1 VTIFSLVAY
10 LLGALVITTTV
21 LPLWRTTRWWVRVW
35 DFPRFQVAI
44 LGIVILFVFPIAEWP
59 LAVSD
64 TLLLLGVALSVLWQL
79 SWVWRYFPGSPREV
93 PIATAPPDES
103 GRIAFLTTN
112 VFQNGRDAGGL
123 LDIIRDADPD
133 LVFAVETDEWWC
145 GQLTEG
151 LHSRYTHKLTYPL
164 SNGYG
169 LAIFSRLE
177 LVDPSIRFVVDP
189 AIPSIKTGVRLRSGA
204 VIDLFG
210 VHPQPPA
217 PQQDS
222 TERDVELVRVGI
234 EIKRRNRPA
243 VLLGDL
249 NDVAW
254 SPTTSEFKTA
264 GALLDPRRGR
274 GFFNT
279 YPAGIPGFRYPLD
292 YIFHTSH
299 FSVCDMRVLPRYQS
313 DHLPLIATLLLN
325 PDESASIR
333 SIQRESS
340 EDVPVNRVH

>member
-1 VTIFSLVAY
+1 MTISSPVAY
-10 LLGALVITTTV
+10 LLGTLVITTTL
-21 LPLWRTTRWWVRVW
+21 LPIWRTTRWWVRVW
-35 DFPRFQVAI
+35 DFPRFQIAV
-44 LGIVILFVFPIAEWP
+44 LGIVLVAVFPIAKWP
-59 LAVSD
+59 LAFSD
-64 TLLLLGVALSVLWQL
+64 AVLLTSVALSVLWQL

-93 PIATAPPDES
+93 QSAVAALDAT
-103 GRIAFLTTN
+103 GRVAFLTTN

-123 LDIIRDADPD
+123 LKIIRDADPD

-145 GQLTEG
+145 SQLTEG
-151 LHSRYTHKLTYPL
+151 LHSGYTHKLTYPL

-169 LAIFSRLE
+169 LAIFSRLD
-177 LVDPSIRFVVDP
+177 LVDPSIRFLVDP

-204 VIDLFG
+204 VIDLYG
-210 VHPQPPA
+210 MHPQPPA
-217 PQQDS
+217 PQQNS

-254 SPTTSEFKTA
+254 SPTTSEFKRA
-264 GALLDPRRGR
+264 GGLLDPRRGR

-292 YIFHTSH
+292 YIFHTPH
-299 FSVCDMRVLPRYQS
+299 FSVCDMRVLPRYHS
-313 DHLPLIATLLLN
+313 DHLPLIATLLLDRDETASSSN
-325 PDESASIR
+325 IKVSGEEVPDAR
-333 SIQRESS
+333 
-340 EDVPVNRVH
+340 